1 MHELD
6 KVDQFLGIEI
16 GTTYKTIIK
25 HQNPA
30 VLNQKLLDFGVLL
43 DEFGMVPKNCHMAWK
58 QLMQRIGVSA
68 RFWKDK
74 NLLLPES
81 TITSLEEQ

>member
-6 KVDQFLGIEI
+6 KVDQFLKVEI
-16 GTTYKTIIK
+16 GTTFRTIIK
-25 HQNPA
+25 HENPA
-30 VLNQKLLDFGVLL
+30 ILNQKLLDFGILL
-43 DEFGMVPKNCHMAWK
+43 DEFGMVPKENRLAWK
-58 QLMQRIGVSA
+58 RLMQKVGVSK

-74 NLLLPES
+74 DLLLPES